1 MANKVIT
8 SNTSA
13 KLSIEERKHNLENSI
28 GSSRRYDMKINVFKN
43 EIKELIKMKEL
54 TICQRDDLYN
64 KRYLQTKSRATK
76 KNQLEK
82 KRREKSAEQELL
94 SLENKKKQLS
104 IERIN
109 LELQI
114 EEIKFE
120 IRNINFSA
128 SI

>member
-13 KLSIEERKHNLENSI
+13 KLSIEERKYNLENSI
-28 GSSRRYDMKINVFKN
+28 GSSRRYDMKISVFKN